1 MRMHQPLQNR
11 QKVVTDDNVS
21 SSFLPP
27 LDSGRSYSTISSVRL
42 SEPRA
47 TIGCGEKRYV
57 HGFDLFLSQSGKG
70 AVGWKAPPKPARETV
85 VRQPTQ
91 MQSDAAKRL
100 SQGLSVASVNH
111 SARQRYIAQNHLNLP
126 NALAST
132 GYSVVL
138 DPHEYQQLQS
148 GPTAGQN
155 GYSVG
160 AGAGAGAGTA
170 AGTSSTALLGG
181 PYVPVYGG
189 IYPAFNSDAKAE
201 TLWPSTKANR

>member
-1 MRMHQPLQNR
+1 MQRKAPI
-11 QKVVTDDNVS
+11 T
-21 SSFLPP
+21 SFICCIL
-27 LDSGRSYSTISSVRL
+27 
-42 SEPRA
+42 
-47 TIGCGEKRYV
+47 YV
-57 HGFDLFLSQSGKG
+57 QLQSGKG

-148 GPTAGQN
+148 SPNMGQN
-155 GYSVG
+155 AYGAGAGGG
-160 AGAGAGAGTA
+160 AGAGASATSGSLGA
-170 AGTSSTALLGG
+170 SSTALLGG

-201 TLWPSTKANR
+201 TLWPSTKANRFVRAPLYKVSLHYFLTPHCIKFFLTPHC